1 MAPWLAVLVQLSLAS
16 AAFHTPVR
24 GDVPFPW
31 NKCLGSRHLAS
42 SSFSSETSP
51 NQHKDENEQVVRN
64 SHYIQGLL
72 DNLTHALDRW
82 IITGSK
88 APQERAKNI
97 LQQIRREAMDAHAV
111 EKAEL
116 MAQRAGIIPIVS
128 NNSLEMKKEL
138 GKTDGEERQK
148 EAERRKEW
156 EAQRTSGQDV
166 SKQGRSALSRRAS
179 GDIMMGT
186 VDSNL
191 DSFAKNTEEMVARR
205 REEMARTKPELESS
219 FANSK
224 TELQSTLQRQQT
236 VSDYSLQEAA
246 TKSSELVALAGA
258 GGFDGE
264 TMGIG
269 GLDGVLGEI
278 KRRIWVPLAAPPA
291 LLEDLGIHPVR
302 GLLLYGK
309 PGCGKTLLA
318 RKVGR
323 ILSPCRPVT
332 VVSGPELMDKFVGSS
347 EKVGK
352 GRVDNLVSWSVS
364 LTRAACLQNLRQVF
378 DNPPEIYNA
387 ADEAMSRAALHV
399 IIMDEFDAMARSRGG
414 RSGTGG
420 DQGDAGVAR
429 DSVVNQLLAKMDG
442 VDALFV
448 PTLVIGL
455 TNKRSLI
462 DAGK

>member
-24 GDVPFPW
+24 GDIPFPL
-31 NKCLGSRHLAS
+31 NKCLGSHLAS
-42 SSFSSETSP
+42 SSSPSETST

-116 MAQRAGIIPIVS
+116 MAQRAGINPIVS
-128 NNSLEMKKEL
+128 NSLAMKKEL
-138 GKTDGEERQK
+138 GKTDGEERRK

-166 SKQGRSALSRRAS
+166 SKQGRSALSRRS

-191 DSFAKNTEEMVARR
+191 E
-205 REEMARTKPELESS
+205 S

-318 RKVGR
+318 RKVGH
-323 ILSPCRPVT
+323 ILSPSRPVT

-347 EKVGK
+347 EKVGNV
-352 GRVDNLVSWSVS
+352 RVDYLVSWSVFSHSCCLPTESTSS
-364 LTRAACLQNLRQVF
+364 L
-378 DNPPEIYNA
+378 
-387 ADEAMSRAALHV
+387 
-399 IIMDEFDAMARSRGG
+399 
-414 RSGTGG
+414 
-420 DQGDAGVAR
+420 
-429 DSVVNQLLAKMDG
+429 
-442 VDALFV
+442 
-448 PTLVIGL
+448 
-455 TNKRSLI
+455 
-462 DAGK
+462 